1 MDALAEFLFKYRPLV
16 FERGSFG
23 FASPLP
29 AAVLLALA
37 LLGVGLGVWLYRRSA
52 ASLSP
57 RDRWT
62 LTALR
67 ALALALVLFCLAGPI
82 LSVSTALPQRNI
94 VGVVVDDSRSMRI
107 EDQDGAP
114 RGDIALRLFGG
125 PDSALYR
132 ALAERFQLRFFR
144 TSGAGGRS
152 NSLGGLQ
159 LNGLRTHLATAL
171 LRAEEELAGAPVAGM
186 VLVSDGADN
195 TAEMSGATP
204 MLEQLLALR
213 ARRVPIYAVGVGQ
226 ERFARDI
233 EISRVDVPRTALK
246 DGSLLVEVVVTQRG
260 YPGAKVTL
268 VIEDSGRI
276 VGSREISLPRDG
288 EASVVRVRVP
298 ASESGARLFRARI
311 AEQPN
316 EMIRENN
323 ERTTVVVVRDRREK
337 ILYLEGEPRFELKFI
352 RQAVEADQNVQVVT
366 LLRSAKGKFLRLSVD
381 DSLEL
386 ATGFPATREELFRYR
401 GVILGSVE
409 ASFFT
414 VDQLRM
420 LSDFVSVRG
429 GGLML
434 LGGRRALAE
443 GGYAGTA
450 LADALPLELGPS
462 RGAPDSG
469 AVEVTVAPTPA
480 GALHPAT
487 QLATNDSATA
497 ALWGRMPPLTMVN
510 DVGRPKPGAT
520 VLLDGVAADERRPRP
535 ILTFQRFGRGK
546 AIVMAVQDS
555 WLWQMH
561 ALVPVEDLSHETFWR
576 QLLRWLVS
584 EVPDR
589 LDVLAADDGAID
601 EGIPLRVTASDS
613 AYIRANGAS
622 VRAVVTAPNGEQS
635 DLPFEWAT
643 DRDGEYK
650 GTLVPGVNGLH
661 EVRVTATLGRD
672 SVASEPAYVR
682 VAEPTAE
689 YFGAQLRPA
698 LLRQLADETGGKYY
712 PASEAQ
718 RISDD
723 IVYTQSGA
731 TVVQRL
737 DLWDMPII
745 FALLVGLIGGE
756 WLFRRRRGLA

>member
-1 MDALAEFLFKYRPLV
+1 MDAIVEFLFKYRPVV
-16 FERGSFG
+16 FERGAFG

-29 AAVLLALA
+29 SAVLLVLA
-37 LLGVGLGVWLYRRSA
+37 VAGIGLGIWLYRRSGLA
-52 ASLSP
+52 LSP

-62 LTALR
+62 LAALR
-67 ALALALVLFCLAGPI
+67 GAGIALVLFCLAGPI
-82 LSVSTALPQRNI
+82 LSVSTAIPQRNI

-107 EDQDGAP
+107 SDQDGAP
-114 RGDIALRLFGG
+114 RGNFALRLFGG

-132 ALAERFQLRFFR
+132 ALGERFQLRFFR
-144 TSGAGGRS
+144 TSGAGGRAS
-152 NSLGGLQ
+152 DLSGLQ
-159 LNGLRTHLATAL
+159 LNGMRTHLATAV

-195 TAEMSGATP
+195 TAEAPGATP
-204 MLEQLLALR
+204 MLEQMLALR
-213 ARRVPIYAVGVGQ
+213 ARRVPVYTVGVGT
-226 ERFARDI
+226 ERFAKDI
-233 EISRVDVPRTALK
+233 EVARVDVPRTALK
-246 DGSLLVEVVVTQRG
+246 NGSLLVEAVVTQRG
-260 YPGAKVTL
+260 YAGSKVS
-268 VIEDSGRI
+268 VVVEDSGRI
-276 VGSREISLPRDG
+276 VGSKELTLPRDG

-298 ASESGARLFRARI
+298 ATERGARLFRVRI
-311 AEQPN
+311 AEQPS

-352 RQAVEADQNVQVVT
+352 RQAVEADENVQVVT

-386 ATGFPATREELFRYR
+386 STGFPTTREELFRYR
-401 GVILGSVE
+401 AVVLGSVE

-414 VDQLRM
+414 VEQLRM

-429 GGLML
+429 GGLLL

-469 AVEVTVAPTPA
+469 ATEVTVAPTAA
-480 GALHPAT
+480 GTLHPAT
-487 QLATNDSATA
+487 QLAPNDSATA
-497 ALWGRMPPLTMVN
+497 ALWGKMPPLTMVN

-546 AIVMAVQDS
+546 AIVLAVQDS

-584 EVPDR
+584 DVPDR
-589 LDVLAADDGAID
+589 LDVLATDDGAVD
-601 EGIPLRVTASDS
+601 EGIPLRVTVSDS
-613 AYIRANGAS
+613 AFIRANGAA
-622 VRAVVTAPNGEQS
+622 VRAVVTAPDGEVS
-635 DLPFEWAT
+635 ELPFEWAT

-650 GTLVPGVNGLH
+650 ATLVPGANGLH
-661 EVRVTATLGRD
+661 EVRLTGLLGRD
-672 SVASEPAYVR
+672 SIASEPAYVR

-689 YFGAQLRPA
+689 YFGAQMRPA

-712 PASEAQ
+712 PASDAERLAQ
-718 RISDD
+718 D
-723 IVYTQSGA
+723 IVYTESGA

-737 DLWDMPII
+737 DLWDMPAI
-745 FALLVGLIGGE
+745 FLFLVGLIGGE
-756 WLFRRRRGLA
+756 WLVRRRRGLA